1 MKLILTAAVD
11 NLGVPGDIVEVKAG
25 YGRNFLLPRGYAI
38 PATRGAEKQVENIRR
53 AQQDKVIR
61 DLDHA
66 REVKAE
72 IDHLS
77 NVTVNV
83 RTSEQG
89 KLFGSVSAEDVAVA
103 VKAAGGR
110 ELDKRTIVLNKGD
123 VKTTG
128 SYNVDIKLHPQVV
141 ASLNF
146 KVVAE
151 K

>member
-38 PATRGAEKQVENIRR
+38 TATRGAERQVENIRR

-66 REVKAE
+66 RELKDV
-72 IDHLS
+72 IDRLTG
-77 NVTVNV
+77 VTVTV

-89 KLFGSVSAEDVAVA
+89 NLFGSVTADEVAAA
-103 VKAAGGR
+103 VKAAGGP
-110 ELDKRTIVLNKGD
+110 ELDKRSIVLNQGD

-128 SYNVDIKLHPQVV
+128 SYDVDVKLQSQVV

-146 KVVAE
+146 KVVGE

>member
-38 PATRGAEKQVENIRR
+38 TATRGAERQVENIRR

-66 REVKAE
+66 REVKDE
-72 IDHLS
+72 IDHLN
-77 NVTVNV
+77 NVTVTV
-83 RTSEQG
+83 RTSGQG
-89 KLFGSVSAEDVAVA
+89 KLFGSVTAEDVAAA
-103 VKAAGGR
+103 VKAAGGH
-110 ELDKRTIVLNKGD
+110 ELDKRSIVLNQGD
-123 VKTTG
+123 VKATG
-128 SYNVDIKLHPQVV
+128 SYNVDVKLHPQVV

-146 KVVAE
+146 KVAAE

>member
-66 REVKAE
+66 RQVKAE

-89 KLFGSVSAEDVAVA
+89 KMFGSVSAEDLAAA

-110 ELDKRTIVLNKGD
+110 QLDKRTIVLNKGD
-123 VKTTG
+123 VKKTG

>member
-38 PATRGAEKQVENIRR
+38 TATRGAERQVENIRR

-61 DLDHA
+61 DFDHA
-66 REVKAE
+66 REVKDE
-72 IDHLS
+72 VDRLN
-77 NVTVNV
+77 NVTVTV
-83 RTSEQG
+83 RTSEKG
-89 KLFGSVSAEDVAVA
+89 KLFGSVTAEDVAAA

-110 ELDKRTIVLNKGD
+110 ELDKRTIVLNQGD
-123 VKTTG
+123 VKATG
-128 SYNVDIKLHPQVV
+128 SYNVDVKLHPQVV

>member
-1 MKLILTAAVD
+1 
-11 NLGVPGDIVEVKAG
+11 EVKAG

-89 KLFGSVSAEDVAVA
+89 KMFGSVSAEDLAVA

-110 ELDKRTIVLNKGD
+110 QLDKRTIVLNKGD
-123 VKTTG
+123 VKKTG

>member
-89 KLFGSVSAEDVAVA
+89 KMFGSVSAEDLAVA

-110 ELDKRTIVLNKGD
+110 QLDKRTIVLNKGD
-123 VKTTG
+123 VKKTG

-146 KVVAE
+146 KVVAD

>member
-89 KLFGSVSAEDVAVA
+89 KMFGSVSAEDLAVA

-110 ELDKRTIVLNKGD
+110 QLDKRTIVLNKGD
-123 VKTTG
+123 VKKTG

>member
-11 NLGVPGDIVEVKAG
+11 NLGVPGDTVEVKAG

-123 VKTTG
+123 VKKTG

>member
-1 MKLILTAAVD
+1 
-11 NLGVPGDIVEVKAG
+11 
-25 YGRNFLLPRGYAI
+25 
-38 PATRGAEKQVENIRR
+38 AEKQVENIRR

-77 NVTVNV
+77 NVNVPV

-89 KLFGSVSAEDVAVA
+89 KLFGSVTADEVAAA

-110 ELDKRTIVLNKGD
+110 SIDKRTIVLNQGD
-123 VKTTG
+123 VKKVG
-128 SYNVDIKLHPQVV
+128 SYNVDVKLHPQVV

-146 KVVAE
+146 TVVAE
-151 K
+151 S

>member
-11 NLGVPGDIVEVKAG
+11 NLGVPGDTVEVKAG

-89 KLFGSVSAEDVAVA
+89 NLFGSVSAEDVSAA

-110 ELDKRTIVLNKGD
+110 ELDKRSIVLNQGD
-123 VKTTG
+123 VKKTG
-128 SYNVDIKLHPQVV
+128 SYNVEIKLHPQVV

-146 KVVAE
+146 KVVPE
-151 K
+151 S

>member
-11 NLGVPGDIVEVKAG
+11 NLGVPGDTVEVKAG

-89 KLFGSVSAEDVAVA
+89 NLFGSVSAEDVSAA

-110 ELDKRTIVLNKGD
+110 ELDKRSIVLNQGD
-123 VKTTG
+123 VKKTG
-128 SYNVDIKLHPQVV
+128 SYNVEIKLHPQVV

-146 KVVAE
+146 KVVPE
-151 K
+151 N

>member
-89 KLFGSVSAEDVAVA
+89 KMFGSVSAEDLAAA

-110 ELDKRTIVLNKGD
+110 QLDKRTIVLNKGD
-123 VKTTG
+123 VKKTG

>member
-89 KLFGSVSAEDVAVA
+89 KMFGSVSAEDLAVA

-110 ELDKRTIVLNKGD
+110 QLDKRTIVLNKGD
-123 VKTTG
+123 VKKTG
-128 SYNVDIKLHPQVV
+128 SYNVDVKLHPQVT

-146 KVVAE
+146 KVVAA
-151 K
+151 